1 MTCPPVVVPLQIRN
15 VGHLRAEVT
24 PDAEVPVMV
33 LDIDETEAD
42 KILATLAAM
51 AEADDSRAAGES
63 DRQEGSAECLTSQ
76 H

>member
-1 MTCPPVVVPLQIRN
+1 
-15 VGHLRAEVT
+15 
-24 PDAEVPVMV
+24 MV